1 MDGLVT
7 SYRKRI
13 FSALGSEPKA
23 SESENK
29 QIELYHQRVIFD
41 KLQGERSNLWA
52 LADQDIAKFDL
63 ILSQSVE
70 QVTELI
76 MFKIKESKKQSN
88 G

>member
-1 MDGLVT
+1 
-7 SYRKRI
+7 
-13 FSALGSEPKA
+13 
-23 SESENK
+23 
-29 QIELYHQRVIFD
+29 VIFD

-63 ILSQSVE
+63 ILRQSVE